1 VTDTLEEAQKLIE
14 ELDLTPMI
22 ARGMK
27 EKRRSPPAAPLRAR
41 RGRGGGYAPRL
52 RRPLGGAKAQASVSS
67 RPSFWRPWRR
77 PRERPK
83 TIWFSGRDSA
93 NL

>member
-52 RRPLGGAKAQASVSS
+52 RRPLGG
-67 RPSFWRPWRR
+67 P
-77 PRERPK
+77 PRGPPLGPGGPRQHGGNRS
-83 TIWFSGRDSA
+83 TFI
-93 NL
+93 